1 MNLYLSPMRIIY
13 TLLAIALC
21 PIMQAQVV
29 SSEFMEHYT
38 IDDVEEVLEEFGLPV
53 NFLPINYEV
62 DFYKII
68 YMTEHPNG
76 EMVEVSGALLVP
88 SDVDCPLPLSS
99 YQHGTIAAKSD
110 APSQGGD
117 ELLLGVLYASVGIAC
132 TLPDYIGLGES
143 DGFHLYIHADSE
155 ASTSMNLVIAAHDLQ
170 EELNYNLN
178 GQHVIWGYSQ
188 GGHATLALQKLWE
201 EEYVEE
207 YNLIASAPM
216 SGPYDVSGV
225 QAEVI
230 TSDNYYPTPGYLP
243 YVVLS
248 YQEVYGNLYD
258 DLGDLFIEPY
268 AGLIQDLF
276 DGVNGMGYINSQLPD
291 IPNEMLLPDQL
302 EDFQNNPENPMR
314 IALEDNDLYDWTPQV
329 QTRLYYCEGDDQ
341 VNYMNSVIAEEFF
354 AENGSTSVTALDGG
368 DYDHSDCAPLAM
380 LGGFN
385 FFQDV
390 IEPSFNPQ
398 IDIEVTDASAIGAED
413 GAISVTADDIT
424 GWSFDWSNGST
435 GAELDGLSVGFL
447 VLTIT
452 NDQGCT
458 AEFDVSVGVMTGLE
472 LAESI
477 AFSVFPN
484 PTSESTKITFSSSM
498 LCLQIVAP
506 TGQIVAQQQMSS
518 GEELPLSNLEVGVY
532 SLMTTDGR
540 FLSRIVKF

>member
-1 MNLYLSPMRIIY
+1 M
-13 TLLAIALC
+13 ALC
-21 PIMQAQVV
+21 AIMQAQVV
-29 SSEFMEHYT
+29 SSEFMEHFT
-38 IDDVEEVLEEFGLPV
+38 LDDVEEVLGEFGLPV

-88 SDVDCPLPLSS
+88 SDVDCPIPLSS

-110 APSQGGD
+110 APSQGGN
-117 ELLLGVLYASVGIAC
+117 ELLLGVLYASVGIVC

-143 DGFHLYIHADSE
+143 DGFHLYVHADSE

-201 EEYVEE
+201 EEYSEE
-207 YNLIASAPM
+207 YNLVASAPM

-230 TSDNYYPTPGYLP
+230 TSNNYYPTPGYLP

-258 DLGDLFIEPY
+258 NLSDVFIEPY
-268 AGLIQDLF
+268 AELIPDLF
-276 DGVNGMGYINSQLPD
+276 DGINSMGYINSQLPD

-302 EDFQNNPENPMR
+302 EDFQNNPDNPIR
-314 IALEDNDLYDWTPQV
+314 IALEYNDLYDWTPQV

-341 VNYMNSVIAEEFF
+341 VNYMNSVIAEDSF
-354 AENGSTSVTALDGG
+354 AENGSTSVTALNGG
-368 DYDHSDCAPLAM
+368 DFDHSDCAPLAM

-385 FFQDV
+385 FFQDL
-390 IEPSFNPQ
+390 IEPTFNPQ
-398 IDIEVTDASAIGAED
+398 IEIAVTETSAIGAED
-413 GAISVTADDIT
+413 GTISVSADDVT
-424 GWSFDWSNGST
+424 GWSFDWSNGAT
-435 GAELDGLSVGFL
+435 GAELDGLGAGFL

-458 AEFDVSVGVMTGLE
+458 ADFDISVGVMTGLE

-477 AFSVFPN
+477 AFYVSPN
-484 PTSESTKITFSSSM
+484 PASESAKITFSSSI
-498 LCLQIVAP
+498 LNLQIVAP
-506 TGQIVAQQQMSS
+506 TGQIVAQHQLSS
-518 GEELPLSNLEVGVY
+518 GEELRLSSLDAGVY
-532 SLMTTDGR
+532 SLITTDGR
-540 FLSRIVKF
+540 FLSRIVKI

>member
-1 MNLYLSPMRIIY
+1 MRIIY
-13 TLLAIALC
+13 TLLAMTLC
-21 PIMQAQVV
+21 TIIQAQVV

-38 IDDVEEVLEEFGLPV
+38 IDDVEEVLGEFGLPI

-132 TLPDYIGLGES
+132 ALPDYIGLGES

-170 EELNYNLN
+170 EELSYNLN

-201 EEYVEE
+201 EEYAEE
-207 YNLIASAPM
+207 YNLVASAPM

-248 YQEVYGNLYD
+248 YQEVYGNLYN

-302 EDFQNNPENPMR
+302 EDFQNNPDNPMR

-398 IDIEVTDASAIGAED
+398 IDIEVTEASAIGAED

-484 PTSESTKITFSSSM
+484 PASESTKITFSSSM
-498 LCLQIVAP
+498 LYLQIVAP

-518 GEELPLSNLEVGVY
+518 GEELHLSNLEAGVY

>member
-1 MNLYLSPMRIIY
+1 MRIIY